1 MKNQF
6 AISELMELGL
16 DVLPKSRRS
25 LELYVKSQGWQFVE
39 VPSRGAGGM
48 RKEYFLPTEIAHC
61 IKQQLIQQ
69 AADAAP
75 ALPVVAIDQTQPPA
89 VVAPSQLADWQR
101 QCAEARLVLVREVQQ
116 RMKAGGKKTAALQS
130 VVDDAAAGA
139 LAAHL
144 QGFVSI
150 ANARAGDDRAISR
163 RSLFEW
169 VGLVEQ
175 AEQQKQSAVALL
187 APKPRAQ
194 KIPAW
199 AGALLKVWGQP
210 QKPNLPAVL
219 DMLPQV
225 LPAGVEC
232 PSYSQAY
239 RFLSE
244 KVGNVEREKGRLG
257 SRSLKNIQPF
267 IRRDTTILQ
276 PSDVYTADGH
286 CFDAEVAHPDHGRPF
301 RPEITAVVD
310 VATRVMVGWSLDLAE
325 SGWAVLDAIRMSA
338 TRYGVPAVFY
348 VDNGSGYK
356 NDLMKNEGL
365 GLLARLGTSIEHS
378 LPYNSQARG
387 IIERSH
393 QSVWVK
399 AAKNLP
405 TYMGKDMD
413 DQAKQQAFKVTRKQ
427 ITQFGQSNL
436 MLQWSEFVQVAER
449 VVAEYN
455 NKPHRSLGTI
465 VDPVTL
471 KRRHMTPLE
480 AWNLAVQQ
488 GAELVTLDEVE
499 QQDLFRP
506 YVMRQVSRGEIKLRG
521 NIYFAREL
529 EQFHGEL
536 VAVGYEIENAE
547 QVWVRNADGYLI
559 AIAKWNA
566 NKRNYFPLSV
576 IEQSKQKRAEG
587 RLRRLAVKQAEVLE
601 ELSPKRVIEHV
612 NDQTALPSDLAGRR
626 ADLADVF
633 AEMDALPVA
642 TPEPTRFEQMRPRQL
657 QVLEG
662 GAAVLSAD
670 EQKLARWQALDD
682 VWLSTGVIEK
692 PEDYSFWNLFQKSKT
707 FKAMLAENEEL
718 ARRMESTAYAKREL
732 F

>member
-1 MKNQF
+1 MKVYFSIQ
-6 AISELMELGL
+6 ELLSMQIQGMPNSRQAFEYRAKKEDWGFRE
-16 DVLPKSRRS
+16 VKSNGRNGSRR
-25 LELYVKSQGWQFVE
+25 
-39 VPSRGAGGM
+39 
-48 RKEYFLPTEIAHC
+48 EYLVPTEVAIAVH
-61 IKQQLIQQ
+61 QQLLQQ

-75 ALPVVAIDQTQPPA
+75 ALPVVIDQTQLPA

-130 VVDDAAAGA
+130 VVDDASAGV

-175 AEQQKQSAVALL
+175 AEQHKQSAVALL

-194 KIPAW
+194 KIPTW

-210 QKPNLPAVL
+210 QKPNLTTVL
-219 DMLPQV
+219 DMLPQF

-244 KVGNVEREKGRLG
+244 KVGNVEREKGRMG

-286 CFDAEVAHPDHGRPF
+286 CFDAEVAHPSHGRPF

-338 TRYGVPAVFY
+338 THYGVPAVFY

-365 GLLARLGTSIEHS
+365 GLLARLGTSSEHS
-378 LPYNSQARG
+378 LPYNSHARG

-399 AAKNLP
+399 AAQNLP

-427 ITQFGQSNL
+427 IKQFGQSNL

-455 NKPHRSLGTI
+455 NNRPRLHTPI
-465 VDPVTL
+465 PITL
-471 KRRHMTPLE
+471 PASQTTVGSGHAGFALRFSSDG
-480 AWNLAVQQ
+480 LAV
-488 GAELVTLDEVE
+488 
-499 QQDLFRP
+499 
-506 YVMRQVSRGEIKLRG
+506 
-521 NIYFAREL
+521 
-529 EQFHGEL
+529 L
-536 VAVGYEIENAE
+536 VA
-547 QVWVRNADGYLI
+547 AD
-559 AIAKWNA
+559 
-566 NKRNYFPLSV
+566 
-576 IEQSKQKRAEG
+576 
-587 RLRRLAVKQAEVLE
+587 
-601 ELSPKRVIEHV
+601 
-612 NDQTALPSDLAGRR
+612 
-626 ADLADVF
+626 
-633 AEMDALPVA
+633 
-642 TPEPTRFEQMRPRQL
+642 
-657 QVLEG
+657 
-662 GAAVLSAD
+662 
-670 EQKLARWQALDD
+670 
-682 VWLSTGVIEK
+682 TG
-692 PEDYSFWNLFQKSKT
+692 
-707 FKAMLAENEEL
+707 
-718 ARRMESTAYAKREL
+718 
-732 F
+732 